1 MLVNHGAVRN
11 DGEIVVTEV
20 KSSQP
25 ITGPRTCGR
34 QGRNLVVREIENIQ
48 ASQFGDVG
56 RNGVNV
62 VVCEV
67 QVL

>member
-1 MLVNHGAVRN
+1 MRN
-11 DGEIVVTEV
+11 DGEIVVAEV
-20 KSSQP
+20 KASQP

-34 QGRNLVVREIENIQ
+34 QGGNLVVREIENIQ